1 MKYDDMF
8 TEKNLQAVCIAWFIA
23 VAIAL
28 ALGLLLRVAAPR
40 ATADTDNAVKHIAAD
55 VDANQRRAEIII
67 DAAKT
72 EKENAKHEIVQ
83 KILASSD
90 DDLPELLSGL
100 LENYRRGR

>member
-1 MKYDDMF
+1 MKYDDFF

-23 VAIAL
+23 VAVAL
-28 ALGLLLRVAAPR
+28 VIGLLLRVAAPR
-40 ATADTDNAVKHIAAD
+40 ATADTDNAVKRIAAD
-55 VDANQRRAEIII
+55 VDANERRATIII

-90 DDLPELLSGL
+90 DDLPDLLSGL